1 MKKLNFLIGL
11 LYFGLHFNLVLA
23 QDVVIDPQ
31 HLATVIENGAVQS
44 SAEST
49 HNNYLGKINDNLQT
63 INTNVGSLVLAQT
76 MIYEGLSNVN
86 SALKNGMAVKDMA
99 LIVSDIISYT
109 NQTLALAKSEPY
121 LFLFTQ
127 KFGTEIQGRAT
138 RLVTDVSAF
147 ILKEGDNV
155 LVDYN
160 SRDQLLRHVRLELQI
175 IDGLA
180 YGAYRA
186 VFWAKQK
193 GIVASLNPYS
203 GFINQDK
210 TFVEDIIRNAKYLKQ

>member
-63 INTNVGSLVLAQT
+63 INTNVGSVVLAQT

-109 NQTLALAKSEPY
+109 DQTLAIAKSEPY

-127 KFGTEIQGRAT
+127 KFSTEIQGRAT

-155 LVDYN
+155 LADYN

-186 VFWAKQK
+186 VFWAKEK
-193 GIVASLNPYS
+193 GIVASLNPYA

-210 TFVEDIIRNAKYLKQ
+210 AFVDDIIRNTKYLKQ

>member
-63 INTNVGSLVLAQT
+63 INTNVGSVVLAQT

-109 NQTLALAKSEPY
+109 DQTLALAKSEPY

-155 LVDYN
+155 LADYN

-186 VFWAKQK
+186 VFWAKEK
-193 GIVASLNPYS
+193 GIVASLNPYA

-210 TFVEDIIRNAKYLKQ
+210 AFVDDIIRNAKYLKQ

>member
-1 MKKLNFLIGL
+1 MKRLSFLGL
-11 LYFGLHFNLVLA
+11 FFFWGMSLVFG
-23 QDVVIDPQ
+23 QYVVIDPQ
-31 HLATVIENGAVQS
+31 HLSTVIENGAVQS

-63 INTNVGSLVLAQT
+63 INTNVGSVVLAQT
-76 MIYEGLSNVN
+76 MIYNGLSNVN
-86 SALKNGMAVKDMA
+86 SALKNGLAVKDMA
-99 LIVSDIISYT
+99 FIVSDIISYT
-109 NQTLALAKSEPY
+109 DQTLALARSEPY

-155 LVDYN
+155 LADYN

-193 GIVASLNPYS
+193 GIVASLNPYA

-210 TFVEDIIRNAKYLKQ
+210 AFVDDIIRNAKYLKQ